1 MAEFKRVE
9 IMKSLKDKYMMYL
22 SVDLSFFNEANTT
35 RTLCETM
42 DLIRK
47 LIENERSV

>member
-1 MAEFKRVE
+1 MSEFNRLD
-9 IMKSLKDKYMMYL
+9 IMKQLKDKYIHYL

-47 LIENERSV
+47 LLENERS